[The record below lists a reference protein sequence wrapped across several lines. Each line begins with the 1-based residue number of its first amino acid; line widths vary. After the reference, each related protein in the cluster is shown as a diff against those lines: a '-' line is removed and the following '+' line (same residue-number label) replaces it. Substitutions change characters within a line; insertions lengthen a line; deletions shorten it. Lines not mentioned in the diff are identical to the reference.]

1 MPDESFGTPENGTPD
16 QTPESEPTFV
26 PLTDEQLATAYH
38 EAGHAIAALS
48 LGRSVEK
55 ITIVR
60 NSIRLGQVQIGKG
73 KARRSQDFLET
84 EAIILLS
91 GLVSEARFTGKYA
104 WGGAQQDLWNLRRLT
119 LDRAG
124 NEARAEKLEQR
135 LLDKTEHWIDQ
146 DGHWDAI
153 VQVVGQLQKSHSISG
168 RAARHILE
176 TIQKKL

>member
-1 MPDESFGTPENGTPD
+1 MPEDSLGSQSPTPVGEGHE
-16 QTPESEPTFV
+16 Q
-26 PLTDEQLATAYH
+26 PLTPEQLATAYH

-73 KARRSQDFLET
+73 KNRRSQDFLET

-91 GLVSEARFTGKYA
+91 GLVSEARHTGTYA

-124 NEARAEKLEQR
+124 SEARAEKLEQR

-146 DGHWDAI
+146 DGHWEAI
-153 VQVVGQLQKSHSISG
+153 EQVVGQLQRNHSISG

-176 TIQKKL
+176 SIQKKL